1 MKLVGD
7 PLLIKKLKIE
17 NFRNLVEVEIEPD
30 YELNFFNGAN
40 GAGKT
45 SVIESI
51 VVLSR
56 GRSFRTNQSGELVGP
71 EQKTF
76 RVYAETSGAE
86 RGDQRLG
93 LERSGNHWRARK
105 DGQELSQLSQLT
117 RSMPLMLMEPNSHLL
132 VSGTPEIR
140 RKYIDWGM
148 FHVEQQFLDT
158 WRRYSKILKQRNAAL
173 RSRQETLLDS
183 LDEVMSESG
192 TRLTRL
198 RKDHFTEIS
207 GIIQSLLGTLS
218 KDLSGV
224 DMEYEPGWRGESLKE
239 ALLLS
244 RERDLERGMTCLG
257 PHRADIS
264 LKWRNTVARAIL
276 SRGEQKILSAALLI
290 SQAIILSQHGDK
302 PLILLDDLASE
313 FDEKHFEAVLEQA
326 LSCGGQVWVT
336 GARGQETIHGHK
348 VFHVEHG
355 RVREVL

>member
-1 MKLVGD
+1 MQ
-7 PLLIKKLKIE
+7 
-17 NFRNLVEVEIEPD
+17 VEIDPHP
-30 YELNFFNGAN
+30 ELNFFQGAN
-40 GAGKT
+40 GSGKT

-76 RVYAETSGAE
+76 RIYAETSGAE
-86 RGDQRLG
+86 PGDQRLG
-93 LERSGNHWRARK
+93 LERSGKHWRARK
-105 DGQELSQLSQLT
+105 DGRELSQLSQLT
-117 RSMPLMLMEPNSHLL
+117 RSLPLMLMEPNSHLL
-132 VSGTPEIR
+132 VSGAPEVR

-148 FHVEQQFLDT
+148 FHVEHQFLDV

-173 RSRQETLLDS
+173 RSRQINLLDS
-183 LDEVMSESG
+183 LDEVLAETG

-198 RKDHFTEIS
+198 RKSHFNEIS
-207 GIIQSLLGTLS
+207 EVLAKLMVSLSRG
-218 KDLSGV
+218 LSGV
-224 DMEYEPGWRGESLKE
+224 EMEYEPGWKGENLKE
-239 ALLLS
+239 ALLLG

-264 LKWRNTVARAIL
+264 LKWRDTMARAIL

-290 SQAIILSQHGDK
+290 SQAMILSEHGDK
-302 PLILLDDLASE
+302 PVILLDDLASE
-313 FDEKHFEAVLEQA
+313 FDEKHFAAVLEQA

-336 GARGQETIHGHK
+336 GARGQETEHGHK

-355 RVREVL
+355 RVREML